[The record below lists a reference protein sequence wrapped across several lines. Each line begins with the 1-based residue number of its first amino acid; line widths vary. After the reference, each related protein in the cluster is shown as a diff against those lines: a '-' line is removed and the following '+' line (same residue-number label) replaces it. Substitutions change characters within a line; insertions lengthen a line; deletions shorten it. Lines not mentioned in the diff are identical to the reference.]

1 MNRRIAI
8 ISIVILALLIAGAW
22 LLRPAQSAPLESSLT
37 VAEAL
42 GAPAEGYLRA
52 EEPRRFAFPADH
64 GPHEGFR
71 TEWWYYTGN
80 LDTADGRH
88 FGFQLTFFRNA
99 LTPEPVDR
107 DSAWATRNV
116 YMAHF
121 ALTDVDGER
130 FWAFERYSRDGAGL
144 AGGQAEPF
152 RVWTESWEAAGD
164 PSSGTRL
171 RAADGDVAIDL
182 VARSLKPPVL
192 QGDAGL
198 SQKSAEAGNASYYY
212 SLTRMQ
218 TSGTITIANESFEV
232 SGLSWKDREWS
243 TSALGEGQVGWDW
256 FALQLDDGSEL
267 MYYQLRRSDG
277 SLDPYSAGTQV
288 IKDGTKTALSRDDV
302 RLEVLD
308 TWRSPRSGAEYPA
321 RWRLSIPQRSVE
333 LEIEPLLADQ
343 ELPLT
348 VVYWEGA
355 VSFSGTVDGK
365 PVRGTGYIEMTGYG
379 EQQRSAVP
387 NRGTQ

>member
-1 MNRRIAI
+1 MNRRTAL
-8 ISIVILALLIAGAW
+8 ISLLVAALLLAGAW
-22 LLRPAQSAPLESSLT
+22 LLRPAQSAPLEAGLT

-52 EEPRRFAFPADH
+52 EQPRQFSFPADH

-99 LTPEPVDR
+99 LTPEPAQR

-121 ALTDVDGER
+121 ALSDPSGER
-130 FWAFERYSRDGAGL
+130 FYAFDRYSRDGAGL
-144 AGGQAEPF
+144 AGAQAEPF
-152 RVWTESWEAAGD
+152 RVWTESWEATGA
-164 PSSGTRL
+164 PESGTRL
-171 RAADGDVAIDL
+171 RAAQDDIAIDL
-182 VARSLKPPVL
+182 VARGAKPPVL
-192 QGDAGL
+192 QGDDGL
-198 SQKSAEAGNASYYY
+198 AKKGEQSGRATYYY
-212 SLTRMQ
+212 SLTRMK
-218 TSGTITIANESFEV
+218 TSGTISIAGEQFEV
-232 SGLSWKDREWS
+232 SGLSWIDREWG

-256 FALQLDDGSEL
+256 FALQLDDGIDL

-277 SLDPYSAGTQV
+277 TVDPYSAGILV
-288 IKDGTKTALSRDDV
+288 ARDGAKTGLGRDEIHID
-302 RLEVLD
+302 VLD
-308 TWRSPRSGAEYPA
+308 TWRSARSGGEYPA
-321 RWRLSIPQRSVE
+321 RWRLSIPTRKIE
-333 LEIEPLLADQ
+333 LEIEPFLADQ

-355 VSFSGTVDGK
+355 VRVSGTVDGV
-365 PVRGTGYIEMTGYG
+365 PVAGTGYIEMTGYAD
-379 EQQRSAVP
+379 QQRSAVP
-387 NRGTQ
+387 DRGTQ